1 VSLYRVQQLLFSLH
15 NDLDTTEIP
24 SGSQWTIGDLDP
36 YVRPGVEFHFR

>member
-1 VSLYRVQQLLFSLH
+1 VYRVQKLLFSLY

-36 YVRPGVEFHFR
+36 YVDQGSIFILDE